1 MKKILSL
8 TMALTM
14 LGAAFTGCGSKGA
27 TAKTPAE
34 NTQQATP
41 ARQEQRQTDG
51 DQGNRQTAPA
61 IALQAEE
68 EKGQKCQEQEKQ
80 EYQEAGTGR
89 ALGQ

>member
-1 MKKILSL
+1 MGQKVIIVIGG
-8 TMALTM
+8 MVQQQ
-14 LGAAFTGCGSKGA
+14 GA
-27 TAKTPAE
+27 
-34 NTQQATP
+34 
-41 ARQEQRQTDG
+41 QEQRQTDG